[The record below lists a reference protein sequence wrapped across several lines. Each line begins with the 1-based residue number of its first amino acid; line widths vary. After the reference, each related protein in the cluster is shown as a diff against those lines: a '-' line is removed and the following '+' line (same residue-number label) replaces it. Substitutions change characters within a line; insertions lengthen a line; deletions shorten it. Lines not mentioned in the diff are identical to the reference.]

1 MFEMFDFH
9 EIFHATSGSF
19 SFSLNMLVKH
29 SSTVWSVRHKSGT
42 NRAQVRLQVRH
53 KSDISQAQVRHKSGA
68 SEAQAGQAW
77 PVIIGKT
84 QKDCEGD
91 IYRSRPTQ
99 VIL

>member
-9 EIFHATSGSF
+9 EIFHAISGSF

-68 SEAQAGQAW
+68 SEAR
-77 PVIIGKT
+77 PVIIGKI
-84 QKDCEGD
+84 QKDGEGD